1 MPSLY
6 DPAMASLNQLRA
18 FVLAAQ
24 TGTFTA
30 AAAEIGT
37 AQASVS
43 ELVRRLETE
52 YGLDLFVRGRRRL
65 VLTAAGEELLPHAE
79 HSVEAAD
86 NGAQALRSLRSLG
99 GGVATFGLL
108 RNANYYL
115 LSGLIEPF
123 LQRHPQVRVRLI
135 GLNSVGVAK
144 AVASGELEAG
154 LVVLPIDDTGLR
166 VTPLMRDEV
175 LFATTD
181 PECAAMPVTIEQFA
195 QSRLV
200 LYDAHVGWSDP
211 TRRQLSD
218 RAQLRGLKL
227 DPWVEVEHVESAL
240 ALVSHGVGDTIICQ
254 AGADHPAFPGNIHV
268 APFEE
273 RLYDTIALVQRESG
287 ALSPATSELM
297 HLARQLLLRGRKHQ
311 LHDHRE
317 T

>member
-1 MPSLY
+1 
-6 DPAMASLNQLRA
+6 MATLNQLRA
-18 FVLAAQ
+18 FLLSAR

-30 AAAEIGT
+30 AAVEMGT

-43 ELVRRLETE
+43 ELIRRLEAE
-52 YGLDLFVRGRRRL
+52 YGLDFFVRGGRRL
-65 VLTAAGEELLPHAE
+65 ILTAAGEELLPHAE

-123 LQRHPQVRVRLI
+123 LQRHPQVRVRLV
-135 GLNSVGVAK
+135 GLNSVGVAA

-175 LFATTD
+175 FFATAT
-181 PECAAMPVTIEQFA
+181 PERAATPVTMDQFA
-195 QSRLV
+195 QSRLI

-227 DPWVEVEHVESAL
+227 EPWVEVEHVESAL
-240 ALVSHGVGDTIICQ
+240 ALVSHGVGDTIICK
-254 AGADHPAFPGNIHV
+254 AVADHPAFPDNIHI

-273 RLYDTIALVQRESG
+273 RLYDTVALIQRESG
-287 ALSPATSELM
+287 ALSPATAELM
-297 HLARQLLLRGRKHQ
+297 HLARRMLLRGRKQQ
-311 LHDHRE
+311 LQDATE
-317 T
+317 S